1 MNPCWRTQIARSS
14 VHASLPSRPART
26 RTPGPRLAPPDA
38 PLHSQRVKRLRGDE
52 SLVREFGTWGL
63 AASIVNLT
71 VGGGIFRLPAAA
83 AAALGPAA
91 PIAYVVCALLM
102 GLIVLCFAEAG
113 SRVSLTG
120 GLYAYVEVAF
130 GPLIGFVCGVMLW
143 AGITVATAAVA
154 SFFADA
160 VAALIPPLGAGAA
173 RTSALAI
180 ILAALAALN
189 IAGVRE
195 AGRFN
200 TVTTAAKLIPL
211 LVLVV
216 VGAAAVKPEHLRWTA
231 MPAAGNVARAS
242 AVLLFAF
249 LGVESALVPSGEVR
263 DPSQT
268 VPRAIFFAMVGITLL
283 YLAVQIV
290 SQGILGPALAGQKNP
305 VAEAAGVALGG
316 GGRAGRMLILV
327 GSIVSMFGYV
337 SGMTLAAPRMLF
349 AFGRV
354 RFLPA
359 QIAAVHP
366 RFRTPWVAIVI
377 QTIVV
382 ILLATTGT
390 FEKLVIIA
398 TGSVLLVYAAC
409 CLAVIW
415 LRRRGVQQSG
425 QPFQAP
431 LGGTVPVLSMLVIA
445 WLLGS
450 LSADEWK
457 ALLVV
462 LGVAVVVFV
471 ASLPARRTVG
481 METSA

>member
-1 MNPCWRTQIARSS
+1 VN
-14 VHASLPSRPART
+14 
-26 RTPGPRLAPPDA
+26 
-38 PLHSQRVKRLRGDE
+38 RLRGDE
-52 SLVREFGTWGL
+52 SLVRALGTWGL

-91 PIAYVVCALLM
+91 PVAYVVCAVLM

-130 GPLIGFVCGVMLW
+130 GPLIGFLCGAMLW
-143 AGITVATAAVA
+143 AGITVATAAVT

-160 VAALIPPLGAGAA
+160 LAALVPSLGAGTA
-173 RTSALAI
+173 RTITLAV

-195 AGRFN
+195 AGTFN
-200 TVTTAAKLIPL
+200 TVTTAAKLVPL
-211 LVLVV
+211 LVLII
-216 VGAAAVKPEHLRWTA
+216 VGAAAVKPEHLLWTGTPVA
-231 MPAAGNVARAS
+231 SNVARAS

-263 DPSQT
+263 DPSRT
-268 VPRAIFFAMVGITLL
+268 VPRAIFVAMIGITLL
-283 YLAVQIV
+283 YLGVQIV
-290 SQGILGPALAGQKNP
+290 SQGILGPTLAGQKNP
-305 VAEAAGVALGG
+305 VAEAAGVAMGG
-316 GGRAGRMLILV
+316 GGKAGRMLILV

-349 AFGRV
+349 AFGRD
-354 RFLPA
+354 RFLPSRV
-359 QIAAVHP
+359 AAVHP

-377 QTIVV
+377 QTIIV
-382 ILLATTGT
+382 ILLAATGT

-415 LRRRGVQQSG
+415 LRRRRVQQSG
-425 QPFQAP
+425 EPFRAP
-431 LGGTVPVLSMLVIA
+431 LGGAIPVLSMLVIV

-462 LGVAVVVFV
+462 VGVAVIVFV
-471 ASLPARRTVG
+471 ASVPARRVDRLG
-481 METSA
+481 AESPWPSA